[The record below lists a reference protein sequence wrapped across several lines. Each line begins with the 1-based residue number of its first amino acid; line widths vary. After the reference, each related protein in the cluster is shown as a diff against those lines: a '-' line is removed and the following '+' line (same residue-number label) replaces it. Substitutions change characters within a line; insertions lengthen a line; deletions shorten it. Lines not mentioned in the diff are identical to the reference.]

1 MPLDP
6 DIRSVLTLLASRG
19 DETPQTTPHAAR
31 EALRRIHATLRAIG
45 PHPSTGMAEIR
56 AVSIPGPAGSLP
68 ARLYRPDCLI
78 SPAPLI
84 VFFHGGG
91 YVVGDLDT
99 HDAQVCTIAASVP
112 ALALSIDYRLAP
124 ENPFPA
130 GLDDCESATRWAIE
144 HAEELGSQPSRV
156 VVAGDSAGGNLAA
169 AVALRLAHQGGS
181 DLAAQLLIYPNTCG
195 SGQFPSVEENAQGYW
210 LTRDRMRWFDHQ
222 YAASPPPG
230 LEWWRSPL
238 VAPQALLRQLPP
250 AIMCTAQYDPLRDE
264 GNAYARRLA
273 EAGVLAWHKEYL
285 GLIHD
290 FVGLAPL
297 VPAARAAV
305 LEVCRA
311 LSSSLAPHT
320 ITSAVV

>member
-1 MPLDP
+1 
-6 DIRSVLTLLASRG
+6 
-19 DETPQTTPHAAR
+19 
-31 EALRRIHATLRAIG
+31 
-45 PHPSTGMAEIR
+45 MAEIR
-56 AVSIPGPAGSLP
+56 DVSIPGPAGSLR
-68 ARLYRPDCLI
+68 ARYYRPDRLI

-84 VFFHGGG
+84 VYFHGGG
-91 YVVGDLDT
+91 FVVGDLDT
-99 HDAQVCTIAASVP
+99 HDAEVCTIAASVP

-144 HAEELGSQPSRV
+144 HAEELGGHPSQV

-181 DLAAQLLIYPNTCG
+181 DLAAQLLIYPNTSA
-195 SGQFPSVEENAQGYW
+195 SGEFPSIGENGQGYW
-210 LTRDRMRWFDHQ
+210 LTRDQLRWFAHQ

-250 AIMCTAQYDPLRDE
+250 AIICTAQYDPLRDE

-273 EAGVLAWHKEYL
+273 EAGVLAWHKEYP

-290 FVGLAPL
+290 FFGLAPL
-297 VPAARAAV
+297 VPAARAAL
-305 LEVCRA
+305 LEVCTA
-311 LSSSLAPHT
+311 LSASLAPHT
-320 ITSAVV
+320 ATSVGV